1 MTYHLAAS
9 LLEEWLEAERLARQ
23 QTARDA
29 ARACGLSPHAF
40 ARRGSCVSAPRQATR
55 RALAG
60 YLRTTPE
67 IVAVLARAPAEH
79 GVKTFR
85 SDHRT
90 RGSRSLLGQRL
101 HAEMLRRGQTMA
113 EMATEMGIS
122 LCSLRY
128 SVSFGAR
135 KPFRGT
141 LSKVARYLGID
152 AATVAAWHAL
162 PAEDLLPL
170 ETWVG
175 RKLHPTVRPQTES
188 GADAT
193 CERCVF
199 LPGCREDVARG
210 DFAWCEDATERDLD
224 TGESGRVYEPEW
236 EVCNA

>member
-1 MTYHLAAS
+1 MTYHRAGS

-23 QTARDA
+23 HTAGDA

-40 ARRGSCVSAPRQATR
+40 ARRGSCASTPRSATR

-67 IVAVLARAPAEH
+67 MVAVLARVPAEH

-85 SDHRT
+85 SDPRT
-90 RGSRSLLGQRL
+90 RGKRSLLGQRL
-101 HAEMLRRGQTMA
+101 RAEMLRRGQTMA
-113 EMATEMGIS
+113 EVATEMGVS
-122 LCSLRY
+122 LYSLRY

-162 PAEDLLPL
+162 PAEDLLPVK
-170 ETWVG
+170 TWVG
-175 RKLHPTVRPQTES
+175 WKLHPTVRPQTES
-188 GADAT
+188 GANAT

-199 LPGCREDVARG
+199 YAGCRADVMRG
-210 DFAWCEDATERDLD
+210 DFAWCEEVTDRDFD
-224 TGESGRVYEPEW
+224 VGEPEAER
-236 EVCNA
+236 EVLYV